1 MKRNTSATAATPAR
15 TAARRAVT
23 RGAVAFLMTG
33 ALALTACSGGGGG
46 GGSSDGTLD
55 LYTWVSS
62 ESDRAQWES
71 FVSEAQK
78 QDPDLDISIDGPSF
92 ADYWTKVK
100 TRLSGSNPPCLL
112 TTQAARAQE
121 LQGLLKPL
129 DDLIAENDFDT
140 SEIDASMLE
149 GMTVDGTI
157 RAIPYDA
164 EPVVLFYNADLFAE
178 AGLEAPGV
186 TYTREQFISD
196 AKALTTRD
204 QKGLAISTGVF
215 IPNAWSIA
223 DGVEAVTADGELDL
237 TNPDFVEQV
246 QSFFDLVG
254 TEGIADAPEAADG
267 SDVSQAAFTGG
278 DAAMLIEGPWMY
290 GTFEEAADFE
300 LGVSIVPSTSGEAS
314 AMTAG
319 SGFGIA
325 ETCDDPDAAFKAITE
340 LTATP
345 VLEAQAKS
353 RGIVPSRAD
362 AVPAWA
368 EGKAEGAADVIDA
381 LLANATAQK
390 TTTSWNQ
397 VETLFTQYGVEG
409 FRGDKTAA
417 EILETI
423 QNSVGG

>member
-1 MKRNTSATAATPAR
+1 MKRKTRATAAK
-15 TAARRAVT
+15 TAA
-23 RGAVAFLMTG
+23 AFLMAG
-33 ALALTACSGGGGG
+33 ALAALTACSGGGGG

-62 ESDRAQWES
+62 ESDREQWES

-78 QDPDLDISIDGPSF
+78 QDPDLDIAIDGPSF

-121 LQGLLKPL
+121 LEGLLKPL
-129 DDLIAENDFDT
+129 DDLIKENDFDT

-164 EPVVLFYNADLFAE
+164 EPVVLFYNADLFEA
-178 AGLEAPGV
+178 AGLTAPGV
-186 TYTREQFISD
+186 TYTRDQFISD
-196 AKALTTRD
+196 AKALTTGD

-223 DGVEAVTADGELDL
+223 DGVEAVTSGGELDL
-237 TNPDFVEQV
+237 TNSDFVEQV
-246 QSFFDLVG
+246 QSFFDLVNV
-254 TEGIADAPEAADG
+254 EGIADAPEAADG
-267 SDVSQAAFTGG
+267 SDVSQAAFTSGK
-278 DAAMLIEGPWMY
+278 AAMLIEGPWMY
-290 GTFEEAADFE
+290 GTFDEAADFN

-325 ETCDDPDAAFKAITE
+325 ETCDDPTAAFKAITE

-353 RGIVPSRAD
+353 RGIVPSRSD

-368 EGKAEGAADVIDA
+368 EGKAEGAAAVIDA

-390 TTTSWNQ
+390 TTTNWNQ
-397 VETLFTQYGVEG
+397 VETLFTQYGIEG

>member
-1 MKRNTSATAATPAR
+1 MTTRTRTARIATAVAATS
-15 TAARRAVT
+15 
-23 RGAVAFLMTG
+23 
-33 ALALTACSGGGGG
+33 ALALLAGCAGGSGSGGGVQ
-46 GGSSDGTLD
+46 SDGSLD

-71 FVSEAQK
+71 FVSLAQK
-78 QDPDLDISIDGPSF
+78 QDPDLKINIEGPSF

-121 LQGLLKPL
+121 LKGLLKPL
-129 DDLIAENDFDT
+129 DDLIAGADFDT
-140 SEIDASMLE
+140 SDIDASMLA

-164 EPVVLFYNADLFAE
+164 EPVVLFYNADLFAA
-178 AGLEAPGV
+178 AGLTPPGV
-186 TYTREQFISD
+186 SYSRDQFISD
-196 AKALTTRD
+196 AKTLTTGD
-204 QKGLAISTGVF
+204 QKGLAISTGIF

-223 DGVEAVTADGELDL
+223 DGVEAVDGDAKLDL
-237 TNPDFVEQV
+237 TNPDFVAQV
-246 QSFFDLVG
+246 QSFFDLVAVDG
-254 TEGIADAPEAADG
+254 VANAPEAADG
-267 SDVSQAAFTGG
+267 SDVSQAAFTSGK
-278 DAAMLIEGPWMY
+278 AAMLIEGPWMY
-290 GTFEEAADFE
+290 GTFDEAADFTM
-300 LGVSIVPSTSGEAS
+300 GISIVPSTSGEAA

-325 ETCDDPDAAFKAITE
+325 ETCSDPEAAFDAITQ

-345 VLEAQAKS
+345 VLEAQAES
-353 RGIVPSRAD
+353 RGIVPARSE

-368 EGKAEGAADVIDA
+368 EGKAPGAGDVVDA
-381 LLANATAQK
+381 LLANATAQI
-390 TTTSWNQ
+390 TTENWNQ
-397 VETLFTQYGVEG
+397 VDTLFTQYGVEG
-409 FRGDKTAA
+409 FRGQKSAQ